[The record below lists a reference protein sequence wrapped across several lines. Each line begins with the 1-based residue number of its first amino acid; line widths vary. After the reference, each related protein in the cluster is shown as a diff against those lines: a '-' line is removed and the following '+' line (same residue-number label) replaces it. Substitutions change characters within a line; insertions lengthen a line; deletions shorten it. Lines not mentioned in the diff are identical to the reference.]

1 MAGFILLSEE
11 SKEHEIGCEL
21 WKSISVVPLYWLVD
35 LLALHEKSSLSPGV
49 FICLFDFVV
58 FFFSVLML

>member
-49 FICLFDFVV
+49 FVYLFGFVV
-58 FFFSVLML
+58 FFSMLML